1 MSLATSTPEVSWAP
15 RSATR
20 AAHAAFLPVGLVTV
34 LLGPMLPILCE
45 HWSLSDTQA
54 GYLFTAQF
62 LGATLGVSFSG
73 RVIRHWGY
81 RTAMIIGLTTIA
93 LGVGALPLL
102 SLRGGLFAIACY
114 GAAIGLMGPTC
125 NLLVAE
131 INARQRAA
139 ALNML
144 NFSWSVGAVSCP
156 FLVAAAAR
164 VQHPSFLLYTI
175 AAVALLVS
183 MAILAFVPSCV
194 DECGRIVGREA
205 GSRRILWSRP
215 GVLVLCALFFLYVGT
230 ENSIGGWL
238 ASFAKRG
245 ASAAN
250 LPIVTS
256 SFFYLALLAGRMV
269 APVILWRTRE
279 VTLARIGLVVSV
291 GGTVGLVSAH
301 SLPGIIAGASVAGLG
316 LSVVFPITIAMMSRS
331 FGSDSPRAGPVF
343 FNMANFGGATLPLMV
358 GYTSERFGNLSVG
371 LVVALAATA
380 TMLAL
385 FCLYVQSERPLKQ
398 TAWLD

>member
-1 MSLATSTPEVSWAP
+1 
-15 RSATR
+15 
-20 AAHAAFLPVGLVTV
+20 
-34 LLGPMLPILCE
+34 MLPILCE
-45 HWSLSDTQA
+45 RWSLSYTQA

-73 RVIRHWGY
+73 GVIRRWGY
-81 RTAMIIGLTTIA
+81 RTAMIIGLATIA
-93 LGVGALPLL
+93 LGVGVLPVL
-102 SLRGGLFAIACY
+102 SLRAGLFAIACY
-114 GAAIGLMGPTC
+114 GVAIGLMGPTC

-131 INARQRAA
+131 VNAGQRGA
-139 ALNML
+139 ALNLL

-164 VQHPSFLLYTI
+164 VQHTSFLLYTI
-175 AAVALLVS
+175 SAIALLVS
-183 MAILAFVPSCV
+183 MAILAIVPSGI
-194 DECGRIVGREA
+194 DEREGIVGAEA

-215 GVLVLCALFFLYVGT
+215 GVLVLCVLFFLYVGT

-245 ASAAN
+245 GSAGN

-269 APVILWRTRE
+269 APVILWRTPE
-279 VTLARIGLVVSV
+279 VTLARIGLVASV

-301 SLPGIIAGASVAGLG
+301 TLTGIIAGASVAGLG

-331 FGSDSPRAGPVF
+331 FGTDSPRAGTVL
-343 FNMANFGGATLPLMV
+343 FNMANLGGATLPFLV
-358 GYTSERFGNLSVG
+358 GYISQRSGSLSVG

-385 FCLYVQSERPLKQ
+385 FCFHVQSERPLKQ
-398 TAWLD
+398 TETDCFV